1 MSESKEKQ
9 PLLKID
15 DLHVSFLTY
24 AGKVQA
30 VRGVSLSMQEGEILA
45 IVGESGCGKS
55 VTAQTILQLNPSPPS
70 VVEGGS
76 IELEGRDL
84 LQLDDAKMRAIRG
97 HEISMIFQDPMTS
110 LNPTMRIG
118 KQIMEAILKHQKVTK
133 KEAYDR
139 AVEMLRLV
147 GLSNP
152 EQRMKQYPF
161 EFSGGMRQRAMIAM
175 ALVCRPKILIADEP
189 TTALDVTIQSQIVDL
204 MLDLRQKLKTAILII
219 THDMGVVADIA
230 DRVAVMYA
238 GVIVEKGDV
247 KEIFFHPKH
256 PYTWGLLDSMPKL
269 SSSSKEALTTIPGT
283 PPDLRLTGRCC
294 NFYNRCPYVKDIC
307 RQSVPPLVEI
317 KPGHFVACHRQNG
330 QNRLIRGEVNAH
342 EEYEE

>member
-70 VVEGGS
+70 VVEAGS

-256 PYTWGLLDSMPKL
+256 PYTCLLYTS
-269 SSSSKEALTTIPGT
+269 
-283 PPDLRLTGRCC
+283 RC
-294 NFYNRCPYVKDIC
+294 V
-307 RQSVPPLVEI
+307 
-317 KPGHFVACHRQNG
+317 
-330 QNRLIRGEVNAH
+330 
-342 EEYEE
+342 

>member
-118 KQIMEAILKHQKVTK
+118 KQIMEAILKHQKVSK

-175 ALVCRPKILIADEP
+175 ALVCRPKLLIADEP

-204 MLDLRQKLKTAILII
+204 MLQLREKLKTAILII

-238 GVIVEKGDV
+238 GLVVEKGDV
-247 KEIFFHPKH
+247 QEIFYHPKH
-256 PYTWGLLDSMPKL
+256 PYTWGLLDS
-269 SSSSKEALTTIPGT
+269 IPRPDTHGERLIPIEGA
-283 PPDLRLTGRCC
+283 PPDLIAPPTGCPFAARCDYAMKIC
-294 NFYNRCPYVKDIC
+294 HEQMPEITKEGGHEVRCWLCHEMAPKVVNRYTQGKED
-307 RQSVPPLVEI
+307 
-317 KPGHFVACHRQNG
+317 
-330 QNRLIRGEVNAH
+330 
-342 EEYEE
+342 

>member
-15 DLHVSFLTY
+15 ELHVSFLTY

-76 IELEGRDL
+76 IKLEGRDL
-84 LQLDDAKMRAIRG
+84 LQLDDAKIRAIRG

-161 EFSGGMRQRAMIAM
+161 EFSGGMRQRAMIAV
-175 ALVCRPKILIADEP
+175 ALVCRPKILIRA
-189 TTALDVTIQSQIVDL
+189 
-204 MLDLRQKLKTAILII
+204 
-219 THDMGVVADIA
+219 
-230 DRVAVMYA
+230 
-238 GVIVEKGDV
+238 
-247 KEIFFHPKH
+247 
-256 PYTWGLLDSMPKL
+256 
-269 SSSSKEALTTIPGT
+269 
-283 PPDLRLTGRCC
+283 LRLRHEDRPRADAGDHRRGRPRGALLALPRVCAQG
-294 NFYNRCPYVKDIC
+294 
-307 RQSVPPLVEI
+307 RQPL
-317 KPGHFVACHRQNG
+317 H
-330 QNRLIRGEVNAH
+330 RGEGGLNPCCWRSKT
-342 EEYEE
+342 

>member
-1 MSESKEKQ
+1 ME
-9 PLLKID
+9 
-15 DLHVSFLTY
+15 
-24 AGKVQA
+24 A
-30 VRGVSLSMQEGEILA
+30 
-45 IVGESGCGKS
+45 
-55 VTAQTILQLNPSPPS
+55 
-70 VVEGGS
+70 GS

-139 AVEMLRLV
+139 AVGMLRLV

-247 KEIFFHPKH
+247 KDDLLP
-256 PYTWGLLDSMPKL
+256 PQSTPMTWGLLDSHSPAGHPRRAPDPPSRARRRT
-269 SSSSKEALTTIPGT
+269 SSRRPRAAPLPRAATTP
-283 PPDLRLTGRCC
+283 
-294 NFYNRCPYVKDIC
+294 
-307 RQSVPPLVEI
+307 
-317 KPGHFVACHRQNG
+317 
-330 QNRLIRGEVNAH
+330 
-342 EEYEE
+342 

>member
-118 KQIMEAILKHQKVTK
+118 KQIMDCL
-133 KEAYDR
+133 
-139 AVEMLRLV
+139 L
-147 GLSNP
+147 
-152 EQRMKQYPF
+152 
-161 EFSGGMRQRAMIAM
+161 
-175 ALVCRPKILIADEP
+175 
-189 TTALDVTIQSQIVDL
+189 
-204 MLDLRQKLKTAILII
+204 
-219 THDMGVVADIA
+219 
-230 DRVAVMYA
+230 
-238 GVIVEKGDV
+238 
-247 KEIFFHPKH
+247 
-256 PYTWGLLDSMPKL
+256 YTSPSPRD
-269 SSSSKEALTTIPGT
+269 A
-283 PPDLRLTGRCC
+283 
-294 NFYNRCPYVKDIC
+294 
-307 RQSVPPLVEI
+307 
-317 KPGHFVACHRQNG
+317 
-330 QNRLIRGEVNAH
+330 
-342 EEYEE
+342 

>member
-1 MSESKEKQ
+1 MSLYEVR
-9 PLLKID
+9 
-15 DLHVSFLTY
+15 DLRIEFPTRLGTV
-24 AGKVQA
+24 KA
-30 VRGVSLSMQEGEILA
+30 VRGISFDIGENECVAL
-45 IVGESGCGKS
+45 VGESGCGKS
-55 VTAQTILQLNPSPPS
+55 VTARALIGLTEVVGGRVAGGQVLFEGEDILKYTEKQWRGYRGNK
-70 VVEGGS
+70 
-76 IELEGRDL
+76 
-84 LQLDDAKMRAIRG
+84 AAI
-97 HEISMIFQDPMTS
+97 IFQDAMTA

-256 PYTWGLLDSMPKL
+256 PYTWGLLDS
-269 SSSSKEALTTIPGT
+269 IPRPDTHGERLIPIEGA
-283 PPDLRLTGRCC
+283 PPDLIAPPKGCPFAARCDYAMKIC
-294 NFYNRCPYVKDIC
+294 HEQMPEITAEGDHEVRCWLCHEFAPKVVNRYTEGK
-307 RQSVPPLVEI
+307 E
-317 KPGHFVACHRQNG
+317 G
-330 QNRLIRGEVNAH
+330 
-342 EEYEE
+342 

>member
-189 TTALDVTIQSQIVDL
+189 TTALDVTIQAQILQLIDHMREELGTAV
-204 MLDLRQKLKTAILII
+204 MLI
-219 THDMGVVADIA
+219 THDMGVVSEMADW
-230 DRVAVMYA
+230 VAVMYA
-238 GVIVEKGDV
+238 GHLVEYTTAG
-247 KEIFFHPKH
+247 ELFTNPKH
-256 PYTWGLLDSMPKL
+256 PYSIGLIKSIPSMDDAVEKL
-269 SSSSKEALTTIPGT
+269 YAIPGSV
-283 PPDLRLTGRCC
+283 PMLNELPTGCP
-294 NFYNRCPYVKDIC
+294 FHPRCPYAKDVC
-307 RQSVPPLVEI
+307 RTKCPHVSPLNGDEN
-317 KPGHFVACHRQNG
+317 HTVACWMFDSVEW
-330 QNRLIRGEVNAH
+330 GE
-342 EEYEE
+342 

>member
-1 MSESKEKQ
+1 MSDK
-9 PLLKID
+9 LLEIQDLEVIYQTDEETVYAVNGID
-15 DLHVSFLTY
+15 LSIGRGETLGLVGETG
-24 AGKVQA
+24 AGKTTTA
-30 VRGVSLSMQEGEILA
+30 LSILRLLPFRVGK
-45 IVGESGCGKS
+45 IVKGK
-55 VTAQTILQLNPSPPS
+55 ILFDKK
-70 VVEGGS
+70 
-76 IELEGRDL
+76 DL
-84 LQLDDAKMRAIRG
+84 LAESDEGMRAIRG
-97 HEISMIFQDPMTS
+97 EKISMIFQDPMTS

-189 TTALDVTIQSQIVDL
+189 TALDVTIQSQIVDL

-256 PYTWGLLDSMPKL
+256 PYTWGLLDS
-269 SSSSKEALTTIPGT
+269 IPRPDTHGERLIPIEGA
-283 PPDLRLTGRCC
+283 PPDLIAPPKGCPFAARCDYAMKIC
-294 NFYNRCPYVKDIC
+294 HEQMPEITAEGDHEVRCWLCHEFAPKVVNRYTEGK
-307 RQSVPPLVEI
+307 E
-317 KPGHFVACHRQNG
+317 G
-330 QNRLIRGEVNAH
+330 
-342 EEYEE
+342 

>member
-1 MSESKEKQ
+1 
-9 PLLKID
+9 
-15 DLHVSFLTY
+15 
-24 AGKVQA
+24 
-30 VRGVSLSMQEGEILA
+30 
-45 IVGESGCGKS
+45 
-55 VTAQTILQLNPSPPS
+55 
-70 VVEGGS
+70 
-76 IELEGRDL
+76 
-84 LQLDDAKMRAIRG
+84 
-97 HEISMIFQDPMTS
+97 
-110 LNPTMRIG
+110 
-118 KQIMEAILKHQKVTK
+118 
-133 KEAYDR
+133 
-139 AVEMLRLV
+139 MLRLV

-256 PYTWGLLDSMPKL
+256 PYTWGLLDS
-269 SSSSKEALTTIPGT
+269 IPPAGH
-283 PPDLRLTGRCC
+283 PRRAPDPHRGRAAGPHRAAQGLPLCRALRLRHEDLPRADAGDHRRGRPRGALLALPRVCAQG
-294 NFYNRCPYVKDIC
+294 
-307 RQSVPPLVEI
+307 RQPL
-317 KPGHFVACHRQNG
+317 H
-330 QNRLIRGEVNAH
+330 RGEGGLKPCCWRSRT
-342 EEYEE
+342 

>member
-1 MSESKEKQ
+1 M
-9 PLLKID
+9 
-15 DLHVSFLTY
+15 
-24 AGKVQA
+24 
-30 VRGVSLSMQEGEILA
+30 
-45 IVGESGCGKS
+45 
-55 VTAQTILQLNPSPPS
+55 
-70 VVEGGS
+70 EGGS

-256 PYTWGLLDSMPKL
+256 PYTWGLLDS
-269 SSSSKEALTTIPGT
+269 IPRPDTHGERLIPIEGA
-283 PPDLRLTGRCC
+283 PPDLIAPPKGCPFAARCDYAMKIC
-294 NFYNRCPYVKDIC
+294 HEQMPEITAEGDHEVRCWLCHEFAPKVVNRYTEGK
-307 RQSVPPLVEI
+307 E
-317 KPGHFVACHRQNG
+317 G
-330 QNRLIRGEVNAH
+330 
-342 EEYEE
+342 